1 MNLAAEVLD
10 GGEGPLGAGG
20 DGKAVLGVAG
30 TLANIQI
37 DEPFGQY
44 TSTKKSVD
52 LIVGLI

>member
-20 DGKAVLGVAG
+20 DGEAVLGVTG

-37 DEPFGQY
+37 DEPINRLASQN
-44 TSTKKSVD
+44 TD
-52 LIVGLI
+52 